1 MSRKTKLAEMVTSR
15 RKLPLRCAL
24 SLSALTMP
32 ALLAPDS
39 AKAAAGQV
47 SAPVSTQAHHVAR
60 SKPAVRTASGASRK
74 ASGRVV
80 PAVRHRDHGPVQ
92 GGSEALEVSSHR
104 SVSRGAD
111 NVVSKAIME
120 QFTPGTSVLKAVD
133 RLPGVSFS
141 STDPMGLDLWGSS
154 IYVRG
159 FFMDQLGATLDGIP
173 LNDMTYQSTN
183 GYNIVQA
190 AISDDIERTI
200 VSEGPGGVAV
210 PSTSTLGGTMQFETG
225 DPKDQLGGKISQG
238 FGSYSSYRTY
248 ARFDSGKLNNTGTK
262 FMTAYSRSDEGLW
275 AGGGSQFQQ
284 QVDAKL
290 VQPIGNNSVMKAFFN
305 WSDLQEWGYW
315 DTSLAMLDGLG
326 WRTPHLYPNYGL
338 AYNYAAGNVTLPTTD
353 AINAN
358 GDSPYLYDGGQH
370 EVDYTG
376 GLNFDLELTDAL
388 RWRTTLYGTSQT
400 GYYTYSDAT
409 VPSEGTGAPL
419 SEEVWQ
425 NRQERYGFTTS
436 FLYKIANH
444 TIDTG
449 VWYENNNQDAGLFW
463 YNEPAL
469 GEGAPLKTVGPYNVY
484 GRAFRQGYG
493 FSWRTNNFTYHLQD
507 TWRPITNLRIT
518 AGFKSMLATTAGG
531 ANYNNSDYTGV
542 DALPNGGMTVASAFL
557 PHVGASYRFLK
568 NHEFYFDLAENM
580 RTYQVTANGVGQ
592 SPWSVQDQDTFR
604 RLQRNLSP
612 EKDWVYAVGYRY
624 TDKLIQASLAGYH
637 ADARNRLQTATEGTI
652 LAPVNT
658 VVPTTVH
665 TNGVDAAVT
674 LTPIKGLA
682 IYNSVSYNHSTYG
695 GNINTSE
702 GVYYTKGKKIVNFPQ
717 FMYKANLSYRWKGL
731 ETHFDVH
738 YYSKRYF
745 SYVNDTSVPGY
756 WLASTGA
763 RYNFGKVG
771 FAKNLSVDFNVYNLF
786 NSKYISMMG
795 QNGNPMSGDYQS
807 LERGAV
813 REFFGTVS
821 AEF

>member
-1 MSRKTKLAEMVTSR
+1 MVTSR

-39 AKAAAGQV
+39 AKAAAGQL

-60 SKPAVRTASGASRK
+60 RKPAVRTASGTSRK
-74 ASGRVV
+74 ASGRVA

-248 ARFDSGKLNNTGTK
+248 ARFDSGKLNSTGTK

-542 DALPNGGMTVASAFL
+542 DALPNGGMTAASAFL

-738 YYSKRYF
+738 YYSRRYF